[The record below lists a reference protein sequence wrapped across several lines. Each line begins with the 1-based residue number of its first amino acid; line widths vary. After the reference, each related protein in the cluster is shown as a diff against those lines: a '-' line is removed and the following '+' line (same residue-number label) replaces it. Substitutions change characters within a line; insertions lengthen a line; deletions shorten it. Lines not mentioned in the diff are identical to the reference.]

1 MNRTDVQAFIRFGLG
16 RKGFEPL
23 PTDPVEWLGWQLVS
37 PDDAQPARL
46 PNTAEAL
53 AVFREYK
60 RQHELD
66 NSVRPEAI
74 RAVFHADAAAELGN
88 ALDSP
93 APFRERLVWFWSN
106 HFAVSRRRPVVTAVA
121 GAFVREAIRPHV
133 TGRFSE
139 MLLAVIHHPAM
150 LLYLDNAASVGP
162 NSQAGLRRN
171 RGLNENLARECLELH
186 TVGARAGYSQ
196 TDVIEFAKILTGWS
210 VDLQSDPGFKFRA
223 RAHEPGTKVLMG
235 REFPSGE
242 RGGLEALG
250 FLASHPATH
259 RHLATKLAAHF
270 VADDPPEDVIRRI
283 EGVLRD
289 TGGDLRAAALELIS
303 MDQTW
308 QPLTKLRSP
317 QEYVIACLRAL
328 GCPPAS
334 RGNLVPVLA
343 ALGQPLWQPPLPNG
357 WPDRAAEWASSENL
371 MRRFDWAYQLAGKA
385 GDLDPLE
392 VAESNLG
399 LLLRPATRGAMQ
411 HAGSRRDSLTL
422 LLASPEFLR
431 R

>member
-1 MNRTDVQAFIRFGLG
+1 MNRTDVQALIHFGLG

-23 PTDPVEWLGWQLVS
+23 PADPVEWLRRQLVS
-37 PDDAQPARL
+37 PDDAQPPGL

-53 AVFREYK
+53 AVFREYQ

-133 TGRFSE
+133 TGRFSD

-186 TVGARAGYSQ
+186 TVGAKGGYSQ

-270 VADDPPEDVIRRI
+270 VADDPPDDVIRRI
-283 EGVLRD
+283 EGMLRD